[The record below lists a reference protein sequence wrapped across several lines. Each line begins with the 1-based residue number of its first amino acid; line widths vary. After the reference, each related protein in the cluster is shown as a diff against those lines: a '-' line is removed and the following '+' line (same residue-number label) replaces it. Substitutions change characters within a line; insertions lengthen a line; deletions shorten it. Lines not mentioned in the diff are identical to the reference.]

1 MKLLIIMAFRNLFRQ
16 KGRSILIGLGI
27 YVSTIF
33 LIMGYS
39 FNKGMF
45 KNIIGN
51 FVDTNI
57 TGHIKISI
65 TEKDSKNNIAIVR
78 DRDEIAALIKK
89 ELPDVK
95 EVKESLIMPVYAM
108 VNGKGSRIGLTGIH
122 ATSPKEIQN
131 ITIVDGNLEKFFDP
145 GIENP
150 LILEYKRAKAL
161 KVNTGD
167 IVRIRLSTVFG
178 QVQTAQLNLVATVKL
193 TNVQMA
199 NFFQGILPFERL
211 KEIAGY
217 RPYEA
222 QSLNIVLKN
231 LKESGDMVNI
241 ADRISPILQP
251 APAYIEGKF
260 SSKTSESNGILTA
273 IQTDSVSIEQYYQQI
288 NLLDGEIDLFEKD
301 KGKVHITRSLA
312 KNLNIKPGSS
322 IKLSYQTKFDKRN
335 IVLDFKV
342 VGIIEDPDIVTSATA
357 FIDAESFFKTY
368 LNDLPKNDIGIKS
381 GSIIDPKN
389 PFSTC
394 LAHSWKLAKRTYS
407 AKEYNKKQREIRK
420 SSYIGSILDVV
431 TMQEPLEAV
440 FIMEPMQE
448 AVIIVIMLIVLSI
461 ILVGIVNT
469 TRMNIR
475 ERTKEIGTVRAI
487 GMQRKAVVRILILE
501 MEILCVLAILPGIFS
516 AWGLM
521 ELISHIR
528 IPSNDAYLSTV
539 LVNGRLAFQ
548 SPIGLIAINIL
559 LIIIMSS
566 LAVFVPVKKAVKK
579 PVADALGHY
588 E

>member
-1 MKLLIIMAFRNLFRQ
+1 MKFIIIMAFRNLFRQ

-45 KNIIGN
+45 KNIIKN
-51 FVDTNI
+51 YVDTNI
-57 TGHIKISI
+57 TGHIKVNI
-65 TEKDSKNNIAIVR
+65 TEKNSENNIAIVR
-78 DRDEIAALIKK
+78 DRKKIAYIIKT

-95 EVKESLIMPVYAM
+95 EVKESLIIPAYAM
-108 VNGKGSRIGLTGIH
+108 VNGKGSRIGLAGIQ
-122 ATSPKEIQN
+122 AVSPDEIHSME
-131 ITIVDGNLEKFFDP
+131 VVEGDLEKFFNS

-161 KVNTGD
+161 KVHTGD
-167 IVRIRLSTVFG
+167 IVRIRLSTVYG

-199 NFFQGILPFERL
+199 SFFQGILPFERL

-222 QSLNIVLKN
+222 QSLNIVLKY
-231 LKESGDMVNI
+231 LKESGDMVHF
-241 ADRISPILQP
+241 ADRISRILKP
-251 APAYIEGKF
+251 APAYIEGEF
-260 SSKTSESNGILTA
+260 SSKTSENNGILTG
-273 IQTDSVSIEQYYQQI
+273 IQSDRVSVEQYYRQI
-288 NLLDGEIDLFEKD
+288 NLLDGEMDLFEKG

-312 KNLNIKPGSS
+312 ERLNLKPGSAM
-322 IKLSYQTKFDKRN
+322 KLSYQTKFDKKN
-335 IVLDFKV
+335 IILNFKV
-342 VGIIEDPDIVTSATA
+342 AGIIEDPDIGSSAAA
-357 FIDAESFFKTY
+357 FIDDESFFKTY
-368 LNDLPKNDIGIKS
+368 LNDLPENDIGIKS
-381 GSIIDPKN
+381 GRLFN
-389 PFSTC
+389 PESPLVTC

-407 AKEYNKKQREIRK
+407 ANEYNKKQREIRK

-431 TMQEPLEAV
+431 TMQEPLESV
-440 FIMEPMQE
+440 FIMEPVQE
-448 AVIIVIMLIVLSI
+448 AVIIFIMLIVLLI

-487 GMQRKAVVRILILE
+487 GMQRKTVVRILIME
-501 MEILCVLAILPGIFS
+501 MEILCVLTILPGIFS

-528 IPSNDAYLSTV
+528 IPSNDVNLSTI
-539 LVNGRLAFQ
+539 LINGRLAFQ
-548 SPIGLIAINIL
+548 SPIGLIAANML
-559 LIIIMSS
+559 LITLMSF
-566 LAVFVPVKKAVKK
+566 LAVYFPVKKAVKK
-579 PVADALGHY
+579 PVTDALGHY